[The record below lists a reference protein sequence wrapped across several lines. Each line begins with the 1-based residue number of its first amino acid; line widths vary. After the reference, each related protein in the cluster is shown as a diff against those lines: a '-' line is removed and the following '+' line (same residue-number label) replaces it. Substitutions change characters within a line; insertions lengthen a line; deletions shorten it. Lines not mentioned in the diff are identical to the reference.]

1 MTIIHVYQ
9 PYIFYLN
16 TLCLQDVLG
25 DNVSLFAEKAEI
37 LMNRQKK
44 LSAKIKVDMER
55 RETNQLLSFQ
65 DKLAKRKDARMKKL
79 KEKQETEKVK
89 N

>member
-1 MTIIHVYQ
+1 
-9 PYIFYLN
+9 
-16 TLCLQDVLG
+16 
-25 DNVSLFAEKAEI
+25 
-37 LMNRQKK
+37 MNRQKK

-89 N
+89 IWFFPLYGGQNSPWDQISCPLYVGVRITQVSAL